1 MKQFLFEMM
10 AIAMLA
16 VAVAGGVVAA
26 ARPVGAEDDCKMD
39 TWNVVRLPVVGLV
52 CIGEPL

>member
-16 VAVAGGVVAA
+16 VVVAGGVVAA